1 MDAVGTIK
9 FNGRRGV
16 TKFIG
21 TGAAM
26 RLNLSHKYSEQCGE
40 ELARNSKPW
49 RRNGKFKRANG
60 RNKTA
65 CESAAKFN
73 R

>member
-1 MDAVGTIK
+1 
-9 FNGRRGV
+9 
-16 TKFIG
+16 
-21 TGAAM
+21 M

-73 R
+73 RYGHGGESAQQMVELWGRAQGE